1 MILKKLRLL
10 LKHKLKTNQQKSQ
23 GRKWYI
29 GYFHEIII
37 IIIFWFLHINL
48 LVLMCTHME
57 QITSTSPAGFRPSE
71 TRVGCFFFSLYR
83 CLLDLKKLGAQG
95 GPG

>member
-10 LKHKLKTNQQKSQ
+10 LKHKLKTNQQKTQ

-29 GYFHEIII
+29 GYFHEIIII

-57 QITSTSPAGFRPSE
+57 QITSTFKEKSTQIVLTASCENTMR
-71 TRVGCFFFSLYR
+71 
-83 CLLDLKKLGAQG
+83 
-95 GPG
+95 